1 MRPNHLGDKMIHRR
15 LQCKDK
21 LQSNQMLTAAL
32 IELANGMSIIRFV
45 VSLIDQSRL
54 TWSNHHTYIYS
65 L

>member
-1 MRPNHLGDKMIHRR
+1 MIHRR

-21 LQSNQMLTAAL
+21 LQFNQTLTAAL